1 MAVLLNQL
9 RLDHINLSRLLNLL
23 EIDITALQSGEKADY
38 LRMQDIMK
46 YMIDYPDVFHHP
58 CEEILFDKL
67 HGLGR
72 KEAATV
78 AQLRSEHL
86 YLAEL
91 GQKLADLLKHATGGH
106 IVSRDEVL
114 NAAEE
119 YREIM
124 RNHLTT
130 EEREIYPLIEANLT
144 KADWDD
150 AVAKTGELSDPIF
163 GGPVADEYS
172 RLFDSITRQKAAG

>member
-23 EIDITALQSGEKADY
+23 EVDITALQSGEKADY

-46 YMIDYPDVFHHP
+46 YMIDYPDVFHHR
-58 CEEILFDKL
+58 CEEVLFDKL
-67 HGLGR
+67 HNLGR
-72 KEAATV
+72 KESAAI

-86 YLAEL
+86 YLVEL

-106 IVSRDEVL
+106 IVSREDIL

-119 YREIM
+119 YWKIM
-124 RNHLTT
+124 RNHVIT
-130 EEREIYPLIEANLT
+130 EEREIYPLIEANLS
-144 KADWDD
+144 KKDWDD
-150 AVAKTGELSDPIF
+150 AVAKIGEFIDPIF
-163 GGPVADEYS
+163 GGPVDDEY
-172 RLFDSITRQKAAG
+172 RQLFDSITRQKAAG